1 MIFEELVI
9 FIGIQGKDLL
19 FFWSMICYI
28 NLAHIVLKLLVF
40 SECDILSN
48 LILKLL
54 SLLFVSSNFLKSLS
68 HLYSLES
75 KSEVPLEVHLLF
87 FLFLIVRRSQK
98 FLSPPWLMS
107 QVTGIPEI
115 SRVLIDDNILVVD

>member
-9 FIGIQGKDLL
+9 FIRIQGKDLL

-40 SECDILSN
+40 SESDILSN

-54 SLLFVSSNFLKSLS
+54 SLLFVSSDFLKSLS